1 MLAANGIDKPS
12 NNKNMAKKKKAMT
25 KDEHNKEAQ
34 RLLGL
39 SNVMH
44 SLPTA
49 WYFDWNGDEPPRI
62 FDANGRCVCVLS
74 TGTFSGAYET
84 EQIIANAKRLLSGN
98 DV

>member
-1 MLAANGIDKPS
+1 
-12 NNKNMAKKKKAMT
+12 MAKRKKPIT

-39 SNVMH
+39 SDVMH

-49 WYFDWNGDEPPRI
+49 WYFDWNGSEPPRI
-62 FDANGRCVCVLS
+62 FDADGRCVCVLS
-74 TGTFSGAYET
+74 TGTFSGTYET

-98 DV
+98 DE

>member
-1 MLAANGIDKPS
+1 
-12 NNKNMAKKKKAMT
+12 MT
-25 KDEHNKEAQ
+25 KDKHNKEAQ

-39 SNVMH
+39 SNVEN

-62 FDANGRCVCVLS
+62 FDADGRCVCVLS
-74 TGTFSGAYET
+74 TGTLGGAYTT

-98 DV
+98 EA